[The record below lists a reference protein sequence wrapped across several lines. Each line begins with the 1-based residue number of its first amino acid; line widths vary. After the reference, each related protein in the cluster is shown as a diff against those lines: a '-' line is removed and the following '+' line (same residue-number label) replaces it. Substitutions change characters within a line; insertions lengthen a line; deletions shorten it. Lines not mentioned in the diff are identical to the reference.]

1 MKARQG
7 RMRLLNKTCKIVELM
22 DDVRDKDKLIDDNNE
37 IIKALQDKEKD
48 LNIELERAAGVI
60 KQLEVRVTL
69 SEKERSKEAKLRK
82 EEQARLLELI
92 DDKQKSE
99 IKLVHQKSS
108 IESISQ
114 QFDELKA
121 EQLSKDSQ
129 IASLKDELKL
139 TKDELNMQCEITG
152 AKSETIRDYERRVE
166 VLTEQVSELKRHN
179 QTLQSEVD
187 TMKNEIYESK

>member
-1 MKARQG
+1 
-7 RMRLLNKTCKIVELM
+7 M

-37 IIKALQDKEKD
+37 LIKALHDKEKE

-99 IKLVHQKSS
+99 IKLVHQQSS

-114 QFDELKA
+114 QLDELKA